1 VSHDRTARVEPGP
14 GVELAPEFPALDT
27 LRALGALAVL
37 TTHVTFQSGDYLQHG
52 VWGFLFSRLDVGV
65 AIFFVL
71 SGFLLSRP
79 HLARA
84 ALGRP
89 RPSTGRYYWKRL
101 VRIYPVY
108 VVTAVIALALI
119 PDNAGRGVVA
129 WVRTLLLADV
139 YTETRLPQG
148 LTQMWSLSVEVA
160 FYAALPLLMLMAIGR
175 AGRTPRAAR
184 VWAVLAALT
193 TVSVSWHLQL
203 GDRVAQVSP
212 GLPMSWLP
220 SYLTWFA
227 VGIGLAL
234 LHVEDQ
240 AGGRPSAGLRLVRL
254 LGAAPGASWAMAG
267 ALMLLTA
274 TPLAGPALL
283 FVASP
288 AESLFK
294 HLVYAV
300 VAALLVGT
308 GVFAPREGLFA
319 QVMRTPALRHLGH
332 ISFATFCIH
341 LPILHLVMGVTG
353 YQLFEGHGPQI
364 WLATVGLSLVASE
377 LLYRLVEKP
386 GLRLRNVAP
395 PWRRRSR
402 KPSGSSNP
410 ATRS

>member
-1 VSHDRTARVEPGP
+1 VE
-14 GVELAPEFPALDT
+14 VAPEFPALDT

-84 ALGRP
+84 AVGRR
-89 RPSTGRYYWKRL
+89 RPATGRYYWKRL

-108 VVTAVIALALI
+108 VVTAVLALALI
-119 PDNAGRGVVA
+119 ADNADDGFVD
-129 WVRTLLLADV
+129 WLRTLLLADV
-139 YTETRLPQG
+139 YTESRLPQG

-160 FYAALPLLMLMAIGR
+160 FYVSIPLLMVAAIGR
-175 AGRTPRAAR
+175 EGRSPRPAR
-184 VWAVLAALT
+184 VWAVLTVLT
-193 TVSVSWHLQL
+193 SLSIWWHLQL
-203 GDRVAQVSP
+203 GERVSKVSS

-234 LHVEDQ
+234 LHVQDQ
-240 AGGRPSAGLRLVRL
+240 AGGRPSAGLRLVRT
-254 LGAAPGASWAMAG
+254 LGAAPGACWAMAG

-288 AESLFK
+288 SESLFK
-294 HLVYAV
+294 HLVYAA

-308 GVFAPREGLFA
+308 GVFAPRGGLFA
-319 QVMRTPALRHLGH
+319 QVMATPALRHLGH

-341 LPILHLVMGVTG
+341 LPVLNLVMSVTG
-353 YQLFEGHGPQI
+353 YEIFEGHGLQI
-364 WLATVGLSLVASE
+364 WLATAGISLVASE
-377 LLYRLVEKP
+377 LLYRVVEKP

-395 PWRRRSR
+395 PWRRRSNR
-402 KPSGSSNP
+402 PSGSRDA